1 MSHAMPFGN
10 IFRLLISTPEELEIA
25 INEEEAA
32 NLDDFGLKDK
42 AVVIAEET
50 AQIIER
56 NRETQGVE
64 PPPSIKDFY

>member
-1 MSHAMPFGN
+1 MPFGN

-42 AVVIAEET
+42 AVVIAEEEET
-50 AQIIER
+50 AKIIER
-56 NRETQGVE
+56 NRETSGG
-64 PPPSIKDFY
+64 

>member
-10 IFRLLISTPEELEIA
+10 IFRLIFPTPEELEIA
-25 INEEEAA
+25 INQEESA

-50 AQIIER
+50 AQIIEL
-56 NRETQGVE
+56 NRETQMVE
-64 PPPSIKDFY
+64 PPSIKDFY